1 MIKPWVFE
9 FFPSHA
15 TSSGNRELDFDP
27 ASTQQQFQDYINLWK
42 LDEELG
48 FEGIFFSEHH
58 FGAAYA
64 PSPNLLIAYLAAVT
78 STIRLGV
85 NGTVSPYA
93 TPWRVVEE
101 YAMLDHLTKGRL
113 EMGLVSG
120 IPPEVAAVNM
130 TAQDTVER
138 HAEIMEVVQK
148 SRTERRV
155 THHGKHW
162 NFDDLNIQPK
172 MYQANP
178 SMWTAAIS
186 ASSAARAGRNGWKLC
201 VGFHE
206 VEVLKVLLDGYRA
219 GARESGREST
229 PDDLAVRRSV
239 FFIEPHVDP
248 VKARAETRDFFL
260 RMLLDQADPSKA
272 PPISDDEFIVGTPE
286 SVAEQII
293 KQCNDLGCGNYL
305 FGPIGFGFEAMRN
318 CHETFGKKVI
328 PILRNAG
335 VANA

>member
-15 TSSGNRELDFDP
+15 TSSANRELDFDP
-27 ASTQQQFQDYINLWK
+27 AATQQQFQDYIGLWQ
-42 LDEELG
+42 LDEKLG

-101 YAMLDHLTKGRL
+101 YAMLDHLTKGRI

-120 IPPEVAAVNM
+120 IPPEVSAVSM
-130 TAQDTVER
+130 TAQDTIER

-148 SRTERRV
+148 SRTQRKV

-162 NFDDLNIQPK
+162 NFDDLNMQPR
-172 MYQANP
+172 MYQENP
-178 SMWTAAIS
+178 SMWTAAVS
-186 ASSAARAGRNGWKLC
+186 PGSAARAGRNGWKLC

-206 VEVLKVLLDGYRA
+206 VGVLKMLLDGYREAAKEA
-219 GARESGREST
+219 GRQTT
-229 PDDLAVRRSV
+229 PDDLAVRRSI
-239 FFIEPHVDP
+239 FFIEADVDP

-260 RMLLDQADPSKA
+260 RSLLDQADPSLA

-286 SVAEQII
+286 KVAEQII
-293 KQCNDLGCGNYL
+293 AQCNALGCGNFL
-305 FGPIGFGFEAMRN
+305 FGPIGRGFEAMQL
-318 CHETFGKKVI
+318 CHETFGKEVI
-328 PILRNAG
+328 PLLRKAG
-335 VANA
+335 VADT